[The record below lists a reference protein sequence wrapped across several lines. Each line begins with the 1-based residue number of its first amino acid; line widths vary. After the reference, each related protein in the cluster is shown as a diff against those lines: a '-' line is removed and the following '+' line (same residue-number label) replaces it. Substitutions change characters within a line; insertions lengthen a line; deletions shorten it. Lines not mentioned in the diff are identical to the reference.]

1 MEPKNGYFQLH
12 IKEGQGTFLRV
23 YPPKEGGEQ
32 VKVGEVIE
40 YLTRRHYENIDQ
52 LKISKALKTMP
63 KGAFQ
68 MKLSEEAKYHE
79 NESVVLNM
87 TPDRMKV
94 YGRFYP
100 PSNKGQKLT
109 VKDIV
114 DELTSNKVQVGINQ
128 EEIQRFISERQYCKD
143 YLLAVGQE
151 PVQGSDAKIEYFF
164 EINLNAKP
172 RQNED
177 GSVDY
182 HSLDMINHVRKGQL
196 LARLTK
202 EVESIHGSDVL
213 GNVIKGRDV
222 KKLKLSYGKNI
233 TISEDGTEL
242 RSDVTGHVNL
252 IAGKVFVSDV
262 FEVSADVDASTGDIH
277 YNGNVLVR
285 GNVQNGFKVE
295 AEGNIII
302 EGIVEGATVIAGGN
316 IILQRGMNGMGRGI
330 LRSKGNIVSKFLEN
344 CTVEAE
350 GYIET
355 DCILQ
360 CNVIA
365 GNEIHVVGKK
375 GFVVGGNVKAGK
387 NISAKIMGSSMGSM
401 TILEVGIDP
410 KKREEYYKL
419 KEGIKQMGKK
429 IEIIKPS
436 IVDFS
441 KRLKEGEQ
449 FSADRIRYLQSLSQ
463 QYNELKEKI
472 EIDTERVELF
482 EQQLMES
489 ESVSIKVGQIIYP
502 GVKIVI
508 GEEAFYV
515 KDPMKT
521 CKFVKVDGE
530 IKSTAY

>member
-1 MEPKNGYFQLH
+1 MEPRNGYFQLH
-12 IKEGQGTFLRV
+12 IEEGKGTFLRV
-23 YPPKEGGEQ
+23 YPPKGGGEQ
-32 VKVGEVIE
+32 VKVAEVME
-40 YLTRRHYENIDQ
+40 YLTRRHYENVDQ
-52 LKISKALKTMP
+52 LKMSKALKTMP
-63 KGAFQ
+63 EGAFQ

-87 TPDRMKV
+87 TPDKMKI

-100 PSNKGQKLT
+100 PSNMGQQLT

-114 DELTSNKVQVGINQ
+114 DELIFNKVQVGINQ
-128 EEIQRFISERQYCKD
+128 EEIQKFISDRHYCKD
-143 YLLAVGQE
+143 YILAVGQE
-151 PVQGSDAKIEYFF
+151 PVQGSDAQIEYFF
-164 EINLNAKP
+164 ETNLNAKP
-172 RQNED
+172 KQNED
-177 GSVDY
+177 GTVDY
-182 HSLDMINHVRKGQL
+182 HSLDMINHVRQGQL

-202 EVESIHGSDVL
+202 EVPSIPGSDVM
-213 GNVIKGRDV
+213 GNVIKAREV
-222 KKLKLSYGKNI
+222 KKLKLNYGKNI
-233 TISEDGTEL
+233 TLSEDGMEL
-242 RSDVTGHVNL
+242 FSDVTGHVNL

-277 YNGNVLVR
+277 YNGNVLVK
-285 GNVQNGFKVE
+285 GNVQNGFRVE
-295 AEGNIII
+295 AEGDIVI

-316 IILQRGMNGMGRGI
+316 IILKRGMNGMGKGL
-330 LRSKGNIVSKFLEN
+330 LRSEGNIVSKFLEN
-344 CTVEAE
+344 CTVEAG

-360 CNVIA
+360 CKVTA
-365 GNEIHVVGKK
+365 RDEINVVGKK

-387 NISAKIMGSSMGSM
+387 NIAAKIMGSHMGAM

-419 KEGIKQMGKK
+419 KEGIKQMRKK
-429 IEIIKPS
+429 LDIMKPS

-449 FSADRIRYLQSLSQ
+449 FSADRIKHLQTLSQ
-463 QYNELKEKI
+463 HYKELKEKI
-472 EIDTERVELF
+472 EIDSQRVEMF
-482 EQQLMES
+482 EQQLMEN
-489 ESVSIKVGQIIYP
+489 ESVAIKVGQIIYP

-508 GEEAFYV
+508 GEESFYV

-521 CKFVKVDGE
+521 CKFVKEDGE